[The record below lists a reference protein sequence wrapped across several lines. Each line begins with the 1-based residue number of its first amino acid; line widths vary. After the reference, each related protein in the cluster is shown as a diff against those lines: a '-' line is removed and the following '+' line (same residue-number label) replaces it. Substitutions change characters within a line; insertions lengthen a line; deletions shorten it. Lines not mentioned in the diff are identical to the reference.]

1 MVRNM
6 ISACIIWM
14 TLLPAISVSSEPK
27 NILDENPGVWMSI
40 KSSKD
45 VSTYYRWVTSET
57 GSKFRERKGI
67 IYSECSM
74 NEAIHY
80 VTNADLAKKWMNNL
94 DENYNLK
101 TININEWYTYTLFDI
116 PWPLNKRDMVSLYKI
131 YSDSIRKTTTIV
143 ITSMDQYVPLKPGIA
158 RIINYK
164 AIWNI
169 VEHGKLV
176 QITFHISAN
185 NPPEFPRYIQDPLI
199 DRVFHNNLVRLKD
212 LLAMDN

>member
-1 MVRNM
+1 M
-6 ISACIIWM
+6 ISAWIIWM
-14 TLLPAISVSSEPK
+14 TLFPAISVTLESK
-27 NILDENPGVWMSI
+27 NILDDNPGVWMSI

-57 GSKFRERKGI
+57 GSTFRERKGI

-74 NEAIHY
+74 DEALHY
-80 VTNADLAKKWMNNL
+80 VTNAALAKKWMNNL

-101 TININEWYTYTLFDI
+101 IINKSEWYTYTLFDI
-116 PWPLNKRDMVSLYKI
+116 PWPLNKRDMVSQYI
-131 YSDSIRKTTTIV
+131 VFTDSIKKVTTIR
-143 ITSMDQYVPLKPGIA
+143 ITSKDEYIPLKSGIS
-158 RIINYK
+158 RIHNYV

-169 VEHGKLV
+169 VELGKQV

-212 LLAMDN
+212 LLATRK